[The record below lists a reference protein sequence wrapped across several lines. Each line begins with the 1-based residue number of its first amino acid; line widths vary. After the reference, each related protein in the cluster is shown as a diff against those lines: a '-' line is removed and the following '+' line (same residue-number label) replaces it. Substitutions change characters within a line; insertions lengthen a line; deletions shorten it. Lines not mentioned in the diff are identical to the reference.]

1 MATIDQ
7 IMRAV
12 TRFADNEVLPRLP
25 TGKGIGAGIMLAL
38 VMEGG
43 RDKLLALREHP
54 VVQMMGVMDES
65 GNVDVEKL
73 YSVVERSAP
82 IRILSAPIMATS
94 PAMKWQNRYRRAHRH
109 SPAVGMWP
117 LPW

>member
-25 TGKGIGAGIMLAL
+25 TGKGIGAGILLAL

-43 RDKLLALREHP
+43 KEKILALREHP
-54 VVQMMGVMDES
+54 AVKMMGVMDEN

-73 YSVVERSAP
+73 DGKKLPVNVPIIGELRFDVNDLDRLYSMVQEK
-82 IRILSAPIMATS
+82 L
-94 PAMKWQNRYRRAHRH
+94 
-109 SPAVGMWP
+109 
-117 LPW
+117 

>member
-25 TGKGIGAGIMLAL
+25 TGKGIAAGIALAL

-73 YSVVERSAP
+73 YSVARPKLDGKKLPVSVP
-82 IRILSAPIMATS
+82 IIGELRFDVNDLDRLYSMV
-94 PAMKWQNRYRRAHRH
+94 QEE
-109 SPAVGMWP
+109 
-117 LPW
+117 L

>member
-7 IMRAV
+7 IKRAV
-12 TRFADNEVLPRLP
+12 TRFADNEILPRLP
-25 TGKGIGAGIMLAL
+25 TGKGIGAGILLAL

-54 VVQMMGVMDES
+54 AVKMMGVMDES

-73 YSVVERSAP
+73 YSVARPKLDGKKLPVD
-82 IRILSAPIMATS
+82 I
-94 PAMKWQNRYRRAHRH
+94 
-109 SPAVGMWP
+109 P
-117 LPW
+117 LIGELKFDANDVDKLYSMIQEEL

>member
-25 TGKGIGAGIMLAL
+25 TGKGIAAGIALAL
-38 VMEGG
+38 IVENGKG
-43 RDKLLALREHP
+43 QLLKLREHP
-54 VVQMMGVMDES
+54 AVKMMGVMDEA

-73 YSVVERSAP
+73 YSVARPKLDGKKLPVNIP
-82 IRILSAPIMATS
+82 IIGELRFDVNDLDRLYSMV
-94 PAMKWQNRYRRAHRH
+94 QEE
-109 SPAVGMWP
+109 
-117 LPW
+117 L

>member
-7 IMRAV
+7 IMRALS
-12 TRFADNEVLPRLP
+12 RFADNEVLPRLP
-25 TGKGIGAGIMLAL
+25 TGKGIAAGIALAL

-73 YSVVERSAP
+73 YSVARPKLDGKKLPVSVP
-82 IRILSAPIMATS
+82 IIGELRFDVNDLDRLYSVVQEEM
-94 PAMKWQNRYRRAHRH
+94 
-109 SPAVGMWP
+109 
-117 LPW
+117 

>member
-7 IMRAV
+7 IMRALS
-12 TRFADNEVLPRLP
+12 RFADNEVLPRLP
-25 TGKGIGAGIMLAL
+25 TGKGIAAGIALAL

-73 YSVVERSAP
+73 YSVARPKLDGKKLPVSVP
-82 IRILSAPIMATS
+82 IIGELRFDVNDLDRLYSMVQEE
-94 PAMKWQNRYRRAHRH
+94 M
-109 SPAVGMWP
+109 
-117 LPW
+117 

>member
-7 IMRAV
+7 IIRAV

-38 VMEGG
+38 VMQQGG

-65 GNVDVEKL
+65 GNVDMEKL
-73 YSVVERSAP
+73 YSVARPKLDGKKLPVNIP
-82 IRILSAPIMATS
+82 IIGELRFDVNDLDRLYSMV
-94 PAMKWQNRYRRAHRH
+94 QEE
-109 SPAVGMWP
+109 
-117 LPW
+117 L